1 MLTSTVFLFR
11 YIEGLHAEN
20 KYITNWEKT
29 LHATPENT
37 PAPDPEKL
45 NSVSTWLGKKASQ
58 ENVLQALW
66 NLRNQLLKDTL
77 GLQKTL

>member
-1 MLTSTVFLFR
+1 M
-11 YIEGLHAEN
+11 HAEN
-20 KYITNWEKT
+20 KYVTNWEKT

-45 NSVSTWLGKKASQ
+45 TSVTSWLGKRVGQ
-58 ENVLQALW
+58 ENVVQALW

-77 GLQKTL
+77 GLQKMQ